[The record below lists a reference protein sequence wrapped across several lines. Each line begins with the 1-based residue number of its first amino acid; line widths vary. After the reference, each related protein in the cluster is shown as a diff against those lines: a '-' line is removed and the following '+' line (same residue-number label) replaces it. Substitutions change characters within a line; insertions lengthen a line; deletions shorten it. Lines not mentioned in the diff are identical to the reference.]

1 MTECDPKPD
10 IDPRLD
16 AYQSVTASVAAGLL
30 RLASARIAVNSFSID
45 LLRAVNE
52 RTTAGAEASVTA
64 SAASRLSPC
73 EFDSFSYISNVSHL
87 VYAATLLDS
96 FLADTTTFLF
106 LLFPG
111 ALGKD
116 TVAKLDEVLQAPT
129 REALIGDIVRRR
141 VRDVGYMSF
150 LDRIA
155 YLAERFSLG
164 VALDENDRLTLEEF
178 STLRNVIVHDQSV
191 FDLYLDEKGR
201 VQAKQKACGRHPT
214 PVPDVVLKKAH
225 RAFFSTV
232 RAIHEAV
239 VSQVLKRKGESEFQS
254 IMDALVDEAGV
265 AIKQYE
271 HGRGEEGNPPA
282 SALPRLPD
290 EV

>member
-1 MTECDPKPD
+1 MTECEPKSD
-10 IDPRLD
+10 VDPRLD
-16 AYQSVTASVAAGLL
+16 AYKSLTASVVSGLL
-30 RLASARIAVNSFSID
+30 RLAGARIAVNSVSVD
-45 LLRAVNE
+45 LFRAVKE
-52 RTTAGAEASVTA
+52 RANASAEASVMA
-64 SAASRLSPC
+64 SLVPRLSPW
-73 EFDSFSYISNVSHL
+73 EFDSFRYISNLSHL

-116 TVAKLDEVLQAPT
+116 TVAKLDEVLRASS

-155 YLAERFSLG
+155 YLEERFSLG
-164 VALDENDRLTLEEF
+164 IALNEKDRLLLEEF

-191 FDLYLDEKGR
+191 FDLYLDDRGQ
-201 VQAKQKACGRHPT
+201 VQAKQKTCSRHPT
-214 PVPDVVLKKAH
+214 PVPDDVLKKAH

-232 RAIHEAV
+232 RAIYEAV
-239 VSQVLKRKGESEFQS
+239 VSQVLKRKGPSEFRS
-254 IMDALVDEAGV
+254 IMDAFVDEADV
-265 AIKQYE
+265 AIEQYGQ
-271 HGRGEEGNPPA
+271 GRGDEENSPEGDP
-282 SALPRLPD
+282 ALPAP
-290 EV
+290 